1 MLIHMSASTKNP
13 LSIQL
18 YTIREDLRHEN
29 TPEMMQ
35 ALRDIGYGAVEG
47 VAPGYSAGEFRM
59 LLDDLGMRVSSIYGP
74 IPTAENLNE
83 LVDQLGAAG
92 TDILTGGFWTQDFE
106 TEDAIRATADK
117 LQWGI
122 NALASHGIRYAMH
135 NHWMEMYP
143 AGDALVIDRLTE
155 LVPDLKL
162 ELDIYWASNFGA
174 QDSVEIA
181 TRFADRILMLHVKD
195 GPLVKDAPMV
205 ALGQGKVD
213 VLGCIRATN
222 AEWLIVELDHFD
234 GPMMD
239 AVRDSHAFLKSH
251 GLA

>member
-1 MLIHMSASTKNP
+1 MNP

-18 YTIREDLRHEN
+18 YTIREDLTREN

-35 ALRDIGYGAVEG
+35 ALRDFGYGAVEG
-47 VAPGYSAGEFRM
+47 IAPGYEAGEFRA
-59 LLDDLGMRVSSIYGP
+59 LLNELGMCVSSIYGP
-74 IPTAENLNE
+74 IPTAENLQS

-92 TDILTGGFWTQDFE
+92 TDILTGGFWYQDFE
-106 TEDAIRATADK
+106 TEDAVRATADK

-122 NALASHGIRYAMH
+122 DALAQHGIRYAMH
-135 NHWMEMYP
+135 NHWMELYP
-143 AGDALVIDRLTE
+143 LGDRLVLDRLVE
-155 LVPDLKL
+155 LVPSLRL

-181 TRFADRILMLHVKD
+181 TRFADRILTLHVKD
-195 GPLVKDAPMV
+195 GPLIQDAPMV

-222 AEWLIVELDHFD
+222 PEWLIVELDHFD
-234 GPMMD
+234 GRMLD
-239 AVRDSHAFLKSH
+239 AVRDSAAYLKSH